1 MWLGRNGGRYFIGF
15 LYFVHKNF
23 FQFIQVC
30 LFSSVIETAQ
40 CSVGLINLG
49 LSENR
54 VAWEWQRITI
64 YWEWPHCGSIRLGSP
79 ALWLK
84 KGWGNNTGSLNKME
98 VSSSYKSTEWG
109 ELSSPE
115 PAWHF
120 IASGSQTPI
129 ILACLVILSTWIPG
143 HGPKYLSSSHPGHT
157 LQAAGRKRRMGW
169 SPIPLGTPCFT
180 LLSSHWLKL
189 SDMPHDCKG
198 SWEIQSLP

>member
-30 LFSSVIETAQ
+30 LFSSVIEIAQ

-79 ALWLK
+79 ALWFK
-84 KGWGNNTGSLNKME
+84 KE
-98 VSSSYKSTEWG
+98 QG
-109 ELSSPE
+109 EE
-115 PAWHF
+115 A
-120 IASGSQTPI
+120 
-129 ILACLVILSTWIPG
+129 ILAAWTRWKFLPHIKVQSGVGWAVQSQ
-143 HGPKYLSSSHPGHT
+143 HGTSLH
-157 LQAAGRKRRMGW
+157 QAAR
-169 SPIPLGTPCFT
+169 
-180 LLSSHWLKL
+180 LLSSWLVL
-189 SDMPHDCKG
+189 S
-198 SWEIQSLP
+198 SLARGFLVMAPNAWAPAILATHSRQLEGREGWAEAPSL